1 MKFNRT
7 RSLYH
12 KLLQGNKPTDAD
24 IDRTIE
30 MGRKLENLQRHPGW
44 KYVAEFMEHHTEATH
59 EYMSR
64 ETSVVSVLSLP
75 WLFSTFL
82 KYLSMLFENRAYRK
96 ITTYMEVSIQNG
108 RKHATRRARS
118 QETATSK
125 E

>member
-7 RSLYH
+7 RSLYRQ
-12 KLLQGNKPTDAD
+12 LLQGNKPTDAD

-30 MGRKLENLQRHPGW
+30 MGRRLENLQRHPGW
-44 KYVAEFMEHHTEATH
+44 KYISDFMTHHTEATH

-64 ETSVVSVLSLP
+64 ETAVVSVLSLP

-108 RKHATRRARS
+108 RKYAARRART
-118 QETATSK
+118 QEATDSK